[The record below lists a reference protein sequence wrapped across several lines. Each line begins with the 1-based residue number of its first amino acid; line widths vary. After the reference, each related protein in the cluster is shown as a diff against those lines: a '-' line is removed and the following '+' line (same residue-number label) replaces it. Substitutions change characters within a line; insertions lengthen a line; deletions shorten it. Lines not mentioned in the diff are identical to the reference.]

1 MAASERHVLM
11 PARAR
16 LATVG
21 GMAPWIAR
29 GNRLADAT
37 PGFIPALSSYF
48 RTEGD
53 LPVAALIR
61 QLVAGDAR
69 GHQWL
74 CADPAWVQPEVNGA
88 RLLACGDELG
98 LVFGEADALRGDLVE
113 AFAAHGFAF
122 EMADASHWQLRLPA
136 FAELPNFVGPDG
148 ARGADLFDHLP
159 PGAEGRRWRAVLGEV
174 QIVLHN
180 HPVNQLRRERGA
192 VPVNSVWFWGAGALP
207 EGMESGLTHAFA
219 DDLLVWALGARADV
233 QVDGLGAWPGPD
245 SAFELVD
252 LSAQDAEVIASRWWP
267 RLEED
272 LFSGQTRRLR
282 LHFAGGE
289 RWLLS
294 RRQRLRFWRGRG

>member
-1 MAASERHVLM
+1 MAALERHVLM
-11 PARAR
+11 PALGR
-16 LATVG
+16 LAGVAA
-21 GMAPWIAR
+21 MAPWLAR

-53 LPVAALIR
+53 LPVASLIR
-61 QLVAGDAR
+61 QLVAGDAK

-98 LVFGEADALRGDLVE
+98 LVAGEADALRGDLVE
-113 AFAAHGFAF
+113 AFAAHGFTF

-136 FAELPNFVGPDG
+136 FGELPGFVGPDG

-159 PGAEGRRWRAVLGEV
+159 AGAEGRRWRAVLGEV

-192 VPVNSVWFWGAGALP
+192 VPVNSVWFWGSGALP

-233 QVDGLGAWPGPD
+233 HVDGLGAWPGPD
-245 SAFELVD
+245 SAFELLD
-252 LSAQDAEVIASRWWP
+252 LSAQDEQAIASRWWP

-272 LFSGQTRRLR
+272 LLAGHTRRLR

-289 RWLLS
+289 RWQLS
-294 RRQRLRFWRGRG
+294 RGQRLRFWRGRG